1 MFGLSVR
8 PFLCSVR
15 PPVRPFVFMFCPS
28 VLLFSV
34 CLSIFPF
41 VCPFYACMYEC
52 PFGHSPVRFHARISA
67 QTVVY
72 LGGYKF
78 GQLDTEVFIFVSK

>member
-1 MFGLSVR
+1 MLYPPFKNFRLSVR
-8 PFLCSVR
+8 PSV
-15 PPVRPFVFMFCPS
+15 
-28 VLLFSV
+28 
-34 CLSIFPF
+34 
-41 VCPFYACMYEC
+41 
-52 PFGHSPVRFHARISA
+52 HA